1 MCLLSHPLMCF
12 LPNSPSSIP
21 SHLLDWQTCTYVLAD
36 FDNVAHAFSI
46 DEIPGL
52 NSLKPRRNKANAAE
66 APGGQSINSPPE
78 KGVAI
83 LRRSG

>member
-12 LPNSPSSIP
+12 LPNSPSSFP
-21 SHLLDWQTCTYVLAD
+21 SNLLDWQTCTYVLAD
-36 FDNVAHAFSI
+36 FDNVVHSFSI
-46 DEIPGL
+46 AEIPGL
-52 NSLKPRRNKANAAE
+52 NSLMARRNKANAAE